1 MNGRRKGV
9 KYKRGKTRVRVTTM
23 YDITSPGIDGTE
35 TTIVYNGSLLS
46 GYIQDNIIDQ
56 SIDDKS
62 WRSGNNPNVTSGL
75 KSVILYKVM
84 GTEKTVIYS
93 DSTRGIFN
101 ASDTNSTFHMYYDVD
116 ATNEIVDYYL
126 IVVSDHAGN
135 NVSKKKLTSQQS
147 LLTWFHTSIDRS
159 TYR

>member
-1 MNGRRKGV
+1 MA
-9 KYKRGKTRVRVTTM
+9 KRNLGEKIKLSTYDEMFGTDTFGHDDQKTEGQ
-23 YDITSPGIDGTE
+23 IINIP
-35 TTIVYNGSLLS
+35 LS
-46 GYIQDNIIDQ
+46 ELHTFKDHNIIDQ

-75 KSVILYKVM
+75 KSVILYKVI
-84 GTEKTVIYS
+84 GTEKTVIYG

-101 ASDTNSTFHMYYDVD
+101 ASDTNSTFHMYYDAD

-135 NVSKKKLTSQQS
+135 ISKKKLTSQQS